1 MQRRRTLWIVGAV
14 VLLAMVIAGALLL
27 QRHAAPE
34 PVRLLPEA
42 DAYVYLN
49 LSPLRTAGVIGNPL
63 PTYEPEY
70 ESFVRDTGF
79 QFERDLDEAAVAVH
93 AAPRLTDVEPDKQ
106 QLESFR
112 RYSWVFRGRFDSQRA
127 DRYFRKLARSVE
139 GYREVTIY
147 NIPLEGR
154 MVRVALL
161 GVNLAAVS
169 NTDGPQAIHF
179 MVDRYKAVALPFG
192 GPSVVREYY
201 HHVPL
206 ASLVWAIARLN
217 AGAGGR
223 TPLTLPGGYDLFFP
237 SNTVVVGSVRYLTEI
252 QVTAQAFTAGAES
265 AKQIVD
271 EANAFLAIFHGL
283 ENTFSPSGADPDV
296 KAFFRSLKVEQNKD
310 RAVMTA
316 AMSPAFLKKLFA
328 EAPAQMTGSEPET
341 KPRKPARRGKSKR

>member
-1 MQRRRTLWIVGAV
+1 MLRRSKLWIVGAV
-14 VLLAMVIAGALLL
+14 VLLAVIIGGAFLL

-49 LSPLRTAGVIGNPL
+49 LSPLRMAGVIGNPI
-63 PTYEPEY
+63 PTLEPEY
-70 ESFVRDTGF
+70 EAFVRETGF

-93 AAPRLTDVEPDKQ
+93 AAPRLADVAPDRQ
-106 QLESFR
+106 VESFR
-112 RYSWVFRGRFDSQRA
+112 RFSWVFRGRFDSQRA
-127 DRYFRKLARSVE
+127 DGYFRKVARSVE
-139 GYREVTIY
+139 SYREVTIY

-154 MVRVALL
+154 VVRVALL

-169 NTDGPQAIHF
+169 NMDGPQAVHF

-192 GPSVVREYY
+192 APSLVREHYKD
-201 HHVPL
+201 VPL
-206 ASLVWAIARLN
+206 VSLVWGIARLQ
-217 AGAGGR
+217 AGGDGR

-237 SNTVVVGSVRYLTEI
+237 AKTVVVGSVRYLTEI
-252 QVTAQAFTAGAES
+252 QVKVQAFTASAEQ

-271 EANAFLAIFHGL
+271 EANAFLTIFHGL
-283 ENTFSPSGADPDV
+283 ENTLGPSGADPDV
-296 KAFFRSLKVEQNKD
+296 KAFFGSLKVEQDKD

-341 KPRKPARRGKSKR
+341 KPRKPAKRGKSKR